1 VKGAGDTVTKHP
13 GVRCNGRKPFKKDLP
28 KLDPGPW
35 GGEGYCGRYVRGDGT
50 RRCPTH
56 RGRPVQHGRYSN
68 VLKSRLSDLYDN
80 FEADED
86 PLDILPE
93 VALMRGILTDFLN
106 RYEEFSGALI
116 AWHQSFDEGD
126 RPKKPTQ
133 ILDLADGHKLLDTL
147 SKMVERV
154 EKAKS
159 ADAISRP
166 DLLRVMQEMGRVVD
180 HVLSSDTPPER
191 QRAEIQKM
199 WLSIKF

>member
-1 VKGAGDTVTKHP
+1 MKGASDTVTKNP
-13 GVRCNGRKPFKKDLP
+13 GVRCNGRKPHQSHLE
-28 KLDPGPW
+28 KLRPGPW
-35 GGEGYCGRYVRGDGT
+35 GGEGYCGRYVRADGS

-56 RGRPVQHGRYSN
+56 RGRPVEHGRYSE
-68 VLKSRLSDLYDN
+68 VLRHRIGDLYET
-80 FEADED
+80 FEADAD

-93 VALMRGILTDFLN
+93 IALMRGLLTDFIN
-106 RYEEFSGALI
+106 RYDEFAEALI
-116 AWHQSFDEGD
+116 AWHQSWEAED

-133 ILDLADGHKLLDTL
+133 VLDLADAHKLLDTL

-180 HVLSSDTPPER
+180 HVLSSDTPPEK